1 MKQDNDRTL
10 LILSLVGI
18 VPVVWLGLL
27 ITPLLEDGLIGVIT
41 GFTEVM
47 ARPFHI
53 ELCMDSLYV
62 VLVLLMIYGIS
73 IGVYLSTRR
82 TYRRGE
88 EHGSAKWGNVH
99 TICKTYRSADEFENS
114 CRRTRRSLYW
124 TARASFSATR
134 EISLRQRDMRYGC
147 LTY

>member
-27 ITPLLEDGLIGVIT
+27 VAPLLEDGLIGVIT

-62 VLVLLMIYGIS
+62 VLVLLMSYGIA

-88 EHGSAKWGNVH
+88 EHGSARWGNVNK
-99 TICKTYRSADEFENS
+99 ICKKYRDTDEFEIRIFTKNF
-114 CRRTRRSLYW
+114 RMGL
-124 TARASFSATR
+124 
-134 EISLRQRDMRYGC
+134 DG
-147 LTY
+147 